1 MSIQL
6 WQNIIVVCKIL
17 VANQICKSSSSGGA
31 TTIAPSSWTN
41 SSLAAIFEKKYTK
54 AITTFWP
61 YRIASTTTEDRKS
74 GGFPSWAAAVVGVL
88 SGLLIVGLLVGF
100 WCYRRRRNQPLSAS
114 VQETK
119 SADNTEDT
127 KTMHQISP
135 TSPEPGPPSQ
145 STGME
150 TVQYSTIS
158 AATPVT
164 VESGGDAVYEMQG
177 MSQKLVLSPLS
188 TLTTEN

>member
-1 MSIQL
+1 MI
-6 WQNIIVVCKIL
+6 
-17 VANQICKSSSSGGA
+17 ANQICKSSSSGGA
-31 TTIAPSSWTN
+31 TTTAPSSWTN
-41 SSLAAIFEKKYTK
+41 SSLAAIFEKKYTY
-54 AITTFWP
+54 WP
-61 YRIASTTTEDRKS
+61 YRIASTTTEDKKS
-74 GGFPSWAAAVVGVL
+74 GGFPSWAAAVIGVL

-100 WCYRRRRNQPLSAS
+100 WFHLRRRNQPLSAS

-135 TSPEPGPPSQ
+135 TSPEPGPSSQ

-164 VESGGDAVYEMQG
+164 VESGGDAIYEMQG
-177 MSQKLVLSPLS
+177 MSQKLILSPLS
-188 TLTTEN
+188 TLATEN